1 MAINRI
7 ASSESEN
14 VGTLSAL
21 ILRDFSLT
29 NKLLRVVNSAHFR
42 PAGGGQISTISRAVV
57 VLGFDAVRNIAIT
70 VLLFEHLQNKTN
82 ASHLKEEF
90 LRACL
95 AGLFARDIATR
106 MRLRDT
112 EQSYICAV
120 FHNLG
125 RLLCQFYFPKR
136 ARTSAASRSNTTAAR
151 RSPRSG

>member
-1 MAINRI
+1 E
-7 ASSESEN
+7 SES

-21 ILRDFSLT
+21 ILRDFGLT

-42 PAGGGQISTISRAVV
+42 PAGGGRISTISRAVV

-70 VLLFEHLQNKTN
+70 VLLFEHLQNKSN
-82 ASHLKEEF
+82 ASQLQEEF

-95 AGLFARDIATR
+95 AGLFARELAQR
-106 MRLRDT
+106 LRLRDG

-125 RLLCQFYFPKR
+125 RLLCQFYFPEE
-136 ARTSAASRSNTTAAR
+136 SEDIR
-151 RSPRSG
+151 RV